1 MKDIKAI
8 ILLVLGAILS
18 ATAFAFKD
26 ELGKAVFAII
36 LIIGWILLLAS
47 IILQI
52 RKKRAADGKTE

>member
-8 ILLVLGAILS
+8 ILLVLGAILN

-52 RKKRAADGKTE
+52 RKKSDISDKTE